1 MNSLIELNSFSTLS
15 SRECGALARAKLLEA
30 LSVDDALVVVDF
42 GLRSMSPSF
51 ADECIGVLVQ
61 RVGFDAFKERIRMKN
76 VSPSA
81 QILIKHVISKRQQ
94 SRQVEGGF
102 ALA

>member
-1 MNSLIELNSFSTLS
+1 MNSLIELTNFNTLS

-30 LSVDDALVVVDF
+30 LSVDEAVVVVDF

-61 RVGFDAFKERIRMKN
+61 CVGFSAFKQRVRMKN

-81 QILIKHVISKRQQ
+81 QILIKHVISKRKQMK
-94 SRQVEGGF
+94 RVEGDL